1 MGKTETVA
9 KYITEYLKDKS
20 PEFADKFRAKDVE
33 KQYASIMG
41 WRRKLRQEAATPE
54 SAEAIVDYLKQA
66 KVLIGN
72 ATAISEEEL
81 KRITDQVEL
90 LRQYLE
96 EYKESQRQRRIAE
109 LEQQQE
115 EINRQLR
122 RLRGDEP
129 TLFG

>member
-1 MGKTETVA
+1 MGKSETVA
-9 KYITEYLKDKS
+9 KYIADYLKDKS
-20 PEFADKFRAKDVE
+20 PEFADKFRAKDIE

-81 KRITDQVEL
+81 KRIIEQVEL

>member
-1 MGKTETVA
+1 MGKSETVA
-9 KYITEYLKDKS
+9 KYIADYLKDKS
-20 PEFADKFRAKDVE
+20 PEVAEKFRAKDVD

-41 WRRKLRQEAATPE
+41 WRRKLRQEASTPE

-72 ATAISEEEL
+72 APSITDDEL
-81 KRITDQVEL
+81 KRIAEQLDM
-90 LRQYLE
+90 LRRYLE
-96 EYKESQRQRRIAE
+96 EYKESQRQRKIAE

-129 TLFG
+129 TLF